1 METDLTS
8 MHVDIR
14 DIHKALLK
22 FALFLYLQKPDLS
35 CMILVT
41 HWVCAG
47 LLRGPYLEYPMYT
60 QYWVVT
66 NTWTWPPFTIYAIT
80 CLCSLLGFNPMKV

>member
-1 METDLTS
+1 MVTDLTS

-41 HWVCAG
+41 HLVCAG
-47 LLRGPYLEYPMYT
+47 LLHGPYLEYPMYT
-60 QYWVVT
+60 QCWVVT